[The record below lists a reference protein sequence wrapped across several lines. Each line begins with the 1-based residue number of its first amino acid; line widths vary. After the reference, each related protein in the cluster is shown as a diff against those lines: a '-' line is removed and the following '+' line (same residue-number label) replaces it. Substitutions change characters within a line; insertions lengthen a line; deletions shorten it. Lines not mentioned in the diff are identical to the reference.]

1 MDRAAGAVSLQA
13 RQTKTFSDNALAGK
27 RRVAMDQQR
36 KNFAALSNV
45 VQLVLL
51 GAHLAQH
58 HRIDNLKM

>member
-13 RQTKTFSDNALAGK
+13 RQTKTFSDNTLAGK

-36 KNFAALSNV
+36 QNLAALSNV

-51 GAHLAQH
+51 GAHLAQY